1 MTKAS
6 ADVDKVGATE
16 RRAHKEP
23 GMLAWLWL
31 TSGSCSKLRQS

>member
-16 RRAHKEP
+16 RRVHVGP
-23 GMLAWLWL
+23 GHASLAMV
-31 TSGSCSKLRQS
+31 GK

>member
-16 RRAHKEP
+16 RRVHVGP
-23 GMLAWLWL
+23 GMLAWLW
-31 TSGSCSKLRQS
+31 